1 MNIIETYKNSKISA
15 VVRANDKEFSLKVAK
30 ALIRGGVD
38 LVEIT
43 VGTSEM
49 YDVIR
54 ELCENTGAT
63 IVAGGVIT
71 ARQAQEAMSVGAKAI
86 VSPIFQPG
94 LIKLCQAKNVP
105 VITTATT
112 ANEAY
117 QAWKAGVKLIKIF
130 PTEQMGGAS
139 YIHDLLR
146 PMPFLNVVATGS
158 IKLDNFTDYL
168 KVGACAVTVGRDF
181 WMNATE
187 EDITARAKQAVEK
200 IK

>member
-54 ELCENTGAT
+54 ELCENTEAT

-105 VITTATT
+105 IITTATT

-117 QAWKAGVKLIKIF
+117 QAWKAGVQLIKIF
-130 PTEQMGGAS
+130 PTEQMGGA
-139 YIHDLLR
+139 
-146 PMPFLNVVATGS
+146 MPFLNVVATGS